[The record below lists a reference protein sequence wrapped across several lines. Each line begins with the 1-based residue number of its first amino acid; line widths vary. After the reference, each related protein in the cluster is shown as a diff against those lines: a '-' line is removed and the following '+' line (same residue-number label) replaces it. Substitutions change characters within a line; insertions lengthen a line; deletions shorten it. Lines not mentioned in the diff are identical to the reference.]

1 MRILV
6 LGGTVFLSR
15 AVALRALERGN
26 DVTCVARGVSGSP
39 PEGVR
44 FVRVDRADPDA
55 LEPLHDERFD
65 AVVDVTTQAVTQVRS
80 ALRALGAHVPHWTYV
95 SSRSVYA
102 DESTPGQRATTS
114 PRLNAAP
121 IDANESDPSN
131 YGGLKVAAEDAVL
144 AAVEE
149 RAFIV
154 RPGLVVG
161 YGDRSDRYG
170 YWPARMSLGGAI
182 VCPGDP
188 QAMVQLIDVEDLTAW
203 IVMAAEE
210 RIVGTFDATCAPT
223 PMGEVLARTA
233 SACSDSTDLVWLDNE
248 FLLAHA
254 VEPWAG
260 PRSLPLW
267 APGPQYA
274 GFGSHDVTPALEA
287 GLTIRAMEATAR
299 ASLEW
304 ERQLG
309 LDRQR
314 VAGLSRDDERA
325 LLAAAQTTPR

>member
-1 MRILV
+1 MRVLV

-15 AVALRALERGN
+15 AVAMRALERGH

-39 PEGVR
+39 PEGTR
-44 FVRVDRADPDA
+44 FVRLDRADPDA
-55 LEPLHDERFD
+55 LERLRDERFD
-65 AVVDVTTQAVTQVRS
+65 AVVDVATQAVTQVKS
-80 ALRALGAHVPHWTYV
+80 ALRVLGAHVPHWTYV

-114 PRLNAAP
+114 PRLAGAP
-121 IDANESDPSN
+121 IDADESDPSN
-131 YGGLKVAAEDAVL
+131 YGPLKVAAEDAVL
-144 AAVEE
+144 WAMEE

-170 YWPARMSLGGAI
+170 YWPARMSRGGAI

-188 QAMVQLIDVEDLTAW
+188 KALVQLIDVEDLAAW
-203 IVMAAEE
+203 IVIAAEE
-210 RIVGTFDATCAPT
+210 WIVGTFDATCAPT
-223 PMGEVLARTA
+223 PIGEVLARTA
-233 SACSDSTDLVWLDNE
+233 SVCSDSTDLVWLDDQ
-248 FLLAHA
+248 FLLAHE

-267 APGPQYA
+267 APGSEYA

-287 GLTIRAMEATAR
+287 GLTIRATEATAH
-299 ASLEW
+299 ATLEW

-309 LDRQR
+309 LDRPR
-314 VAGLSRDDERA
+314 VAGLSREDEDA
-325 LLAAAQTTPR
+325 LLAAAQLALR

>member
-1 MRILV
+1 MRVLV

-15 AVALRALERGN
+15 AVAMRALERGH

-39 PEGVR
+39 PEGTR
-44 FVRVDRADPDA
+44 FVRLDRADPDA
-55 LEPLHDERFD
+55 LERLRDERFD
-65 AVVDVTTQAVTQVRS
+65 AVVDVATQAVTQVKS
-80 ALRALGAHVPHWTYV
+80 ALRVLGAHVPHWTYV

-114 PRLNAAP
+114 PRLAGAP
-121 IDANESDPSN
+121 IDADESDPSN
-131 YGGLKVAAEDAVL
+131 YGPLKVAAEDAVL
-144 AAVEE
+144 WAMEE

-170 YWPARMSLGGAI
+170 YWPARMSRGGAI

-188 QAMVQLIDVEDLTAW
+188 KALVQLIDVEDLAAW
-203 IVMAAEE
+203 IVIAAEE
-210 RIVGTFDATCAPT
+210 WIVGTFDATCAPT
-223 PMGEVLARTA
+223 PIGEVLARTA
-233 SACSDSTDLVWLDNE
+233 SVCSDSTDLVWLDDQ

-267 APGPQYA
+267 APGPEYA

-287 GLTIRAMEATAR
+287 GLTIRATEATAH

-309 LDRQR
+309 LDRPR
-314 VAGLSRDDERA
+314 VAGLSPDDERA
-325 LLAAAQTTPR
+325 LLAAAQPALR